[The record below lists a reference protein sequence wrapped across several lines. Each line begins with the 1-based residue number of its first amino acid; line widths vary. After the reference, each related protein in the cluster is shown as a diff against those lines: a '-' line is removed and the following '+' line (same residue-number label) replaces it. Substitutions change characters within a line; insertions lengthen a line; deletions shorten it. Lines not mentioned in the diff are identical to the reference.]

1 MSSILSTEG
10 LTKRFGGVTVA
21 NNINFALEPGEIHCL
36 IGPNGAGKSSFFKM
50 ILGEYAADDGVVK
63 FKGQD
68 ITQLRSFERI
78 RKGISVKFQVP
89 GIFSA
94 LSVQQN
100 LQIAFQSVV
109 SADTLAHTISNMLEF
124 TGLEAVCQSK
134 AGSLSHGQK
143 QWLEIG
149 MAVGV
154 EPRLLML
161 DEPTAGMSPNETAKT
176 GEMIHELNNRGIT
189 VLAVEH
195 DMAFVK
201 QIAQKVTVLHFGE
214 IFARGSVSEIINH
227 PGVEE
232 IYLGSRHV

>member
-1 MSSILSTEG
+1 MSSILKTER

-21 NNINFALEPGEIHCL
+21 NNIDFELEHGEIHCL

-50 ILGEYAADDGVVK
+50 VLGEYIADEGAVK
-63 FKGQD
+63 FEGQD
-68 ITQLRSFERI
+68 ITRLRSFERI

-100 LQIAFQSVV
+100 LQIAFQNVIQPDV
-109 SADTLAHTISNMLEF
+109 LNDTISNVLEF
-124 TGLEAVCQSK
+124 TGLDSVHQFK

-161 DEPTAGMSPNETAKT
+161 DEPTAGMSPDETAKT
-176 GEMIHELNNRGIT
+176 GEMIHALNNRGIT

-232 IYLGSRHV
+232 IYLGSPHV